1 MDQKEFI
8 SIIREHKS
16 LIYKICN
23 SYGQP
28 HDKEDL
34 EQEIL
39 LQLWESMD
47 KYDGRVKLSTWIYKV
62 ALNTAI
68 TQYRKANTKKKN
80 KAKLHD
86 LALFNHSEYDFEKDE
101 YIQLMYRYIAELR
114 VMDKA
119 LILLYLDQY
128 KYEEIASIIGISKTN
143 VATKLNRIKKSLRQR
158 MAHKKL

>member
-16 LIYKICN
+16 LIYKISN

-28 HDKEDL
+28 HDREDL

-39 LQLWESMD
+39 LQLWESMA

-68 TQYRKANTKKKN
+68 THYRKARTKKKN

-86 LALFNHSEYDFEKDE
+86 LGLFNYSDYDFEKE
-101 YIQLMYRYIAELR
+101 EHIKLMYSYIAELS

-128 KYEEIASIIGISKTN
+128 KYEEIANIIGISKTN
-143 VATKLNRIKKSLRQR
+143 VATKLNRIKNSLKQR
-158 MAHKKL
+158 MAHKK